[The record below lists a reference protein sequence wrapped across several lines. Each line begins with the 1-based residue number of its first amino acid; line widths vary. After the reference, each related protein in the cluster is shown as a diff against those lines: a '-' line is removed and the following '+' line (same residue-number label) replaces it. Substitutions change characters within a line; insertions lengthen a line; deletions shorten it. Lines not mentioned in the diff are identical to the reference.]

1 MMDAQE
7 IAESIAKTISWI
19 VISTIVIITAVGV
32 FLNYEMTKTT
42 NTNESKTKIKPEY
55 KLKLN
60 GNKIDTVYIY
70 KFKKP

>member
-19 VISTIVIITAVGV
+19 VISAIVILLGVGV

-42 NTNESKTKIKPEY
+42 NTNESKTKIKPDYRLET
-55 KLKLN
+55 N
-60 GNKIDTVYIY
+60 GKKIDTVYIY
-70 KFKKP
+70 KFKNK

>member
-19 VISTIVIITAVGV
+19 VISAIVIITAVGV

-42 NTNESKTKIKPEY
+42 NTNESKTKIKPDYRLET
-55 KLKLN
+55 N
-60 GNKIDTVYIY
+60 GKKIDTVYIY
-70 KFKKP
+70 NFKNK